1 MHGSETVLR
10 ELSTGFEIEHASGK
24 LQVHELAPGV
34 ILQEFEAGVSDEFL
48 RPVIELA
55 QRRIDEGLRVTLVSD
70 ITRSRSHTTSYRRAW
85 SDWIREHGEH
95 IDEVLVLMASPMHRM
110 AVNAA
115 NLATGGHKFRA
126 FTDVEEFQAAV
137 ERAVLRAETA
147 AANIERISPVL
158 LRTGTDPEPGE
169 PRVTTVAL
177 VHSPANAIASDEH
190 DQADGQRRQ
199 PSRVAMRLASSQ
211 PQLGTVLAD
220 AYRLDARIGKGGMG
234 MVYRARQLSL
244 DRDVAVKLIRLDR
257 RHNPDTFAR
266 FRREIDVVSRL
277 SHPNI
282 VQVIDAGATNDGIT
296 YLVMELLVGRRLD
309 QLVGDT
315 VAREG
320 RALEPTLA
328 VELFGQVC
336 AGVGA
341 AHAAGL
347 VHRDLSPA
355 NVFVRELDG
364 TMQCKILDFG
374 LAKTTERGEMHLTLD
389 GQILGTPGFMAPEQ
403 IDQERPADVRTDVY
417 ALGVLFYY
425 MLTGRRP
432 FGGKSSASIIA
443 KQLEGKYA
451 PLEPPHR
458 RYSSVI
464 DKALARNPDERF
476 ESVAALWAAVRALS
490 EPRERASRR
499 VAQWAWGLALAAML
513 VGVVGIVAHS
523 CARDSRGEPT
533 LRSPHSQSVD

>member
-1 MHGSETVLR
+1 MTHGSDTVLR
-10 ELSTGFEIEHASGK
+10 ELSSGFQIEHASGK

-34 ILQEFEAGVSDEFL
+34 ILQEYEAGVVDEFFS
-48 RPVIELA
+48 PVVELA

-85 SDWIREHGEH
+85 IDWIREHDEH

-115 NLATGGHKFRA
+115 SKATGERKFRA

-137 ERAVLRAETA
+137 EQAVLRAETA
-147 AANIERISPVL
+147 AANVERLSPVL
-158 LRTGTDPEPGE
+158 LRTGSGPEPGE

-177 VHSPANAIASDEH
+177 VHSPAGTLESDDDHAE
-190 DQADGQRRQ
+190 GSRRQ
-199 PSRVAMRLASSQ
+199 SPRAPKRLASSQ

-244 DRDVAVKLIRLDR
+244 DRDVAIKLIRLDR

-277 SHPNI
+277 SHPNV
-282 VQVIDAGATNDGIT
+282 VQVIDAGATDDGIS
-296 YLVMELLVGRRLD
+296 YLVMELLIGRRLD

-315 VAREG
+315 VARDK
-320 RALEPTLA
+320 RALDPKLA

-364 TMQCKILDFG
+364 TTQIKILDFG
-374 LAKTTERGEMHLTLD
+374 LAKAPERGEMALTLD

-451 PLEPPHR
+451 PLEHPNQ
-458 RYSSVI
+458 RYALVI
-464 DKALARNPDERF
+464 DKALARNPDDRYP
-476 ESVAALWAAVRALS
+476 SVAALWAAVQKASQPS
-490 EPRERASRR
+490 ERERSSKRLTA
-499 VAQWAWGLALAAML
+499 WAWGLALALML
-513 VGVVGIVAHS
+513 AGVVGVVAHS
-523 CARDSRGEPT
+523 CARESEGEDYIDP
-533 LRSPHSQSVD
+533 PQPP

>member
-1 MHGSETVLR
+1 MGCRIRAGAVLDQHSDTVLR
-10 ELSTGFEIEHASGK
+10 ELSSGFEIEHASGK

-34 ILQEFEAGVSDEFL
+34 ILQEFEAGVSDEFFN
-48 RPVIELA
+48 PVIELA

-70 ITRSRSHTTSYRRAW
+70 ITKSRSHTTSYQRAW
-85 SDWIREHGEH
+85 AEWIREHDEH
-95 IDEVLVLMASPMHRM
+95 VDAVLVLLASPMHRM

-115 NLATGGHKFRA
+115 AIATGGHKWRA

-137 ERAVLRAETA
+137 ERAVLRAEA
-147 AANIERISPVL
+147 AAAKVDRLSPVL
-158 LRTGTDPEPGE
+158 LRTGTGPHPDE

-177 VHSPANAIASDEH
+177 MHSPGGTAPSDDPERKGPRIAK
-190 DQADGQRRQ
+190 
-199 PSRVAMRLASSQ
+199 RLASSQ

-277 SHPNI
+277 SHPNV
-282 VQVIDAGATNDGIT
+282 VQVIDAGATEDGIS
-296 YLVMELLVGRRLD
+296 YLVMELLIGRRLD
-309 QLVGDT
+309 QLVADT
-315 VAREG
+315 VARDKK
-320 RALEPTLA
+320 ALEPKLA

-355 NVFVRELDG
+355 NVFVRELDS
-364 TMQCKILDFG
+364 TMQIKILDFG
-374 LAKTTERGEMHLTLD
+374 LAKAPERGEMALTLD

-403 IDQERPADVRTDVY
+403 IDQERPADTRTDVY

-451 PLEPPHR
+451 PLDHPHR
-458 RYSSVI
+458 RYAPVI
-464 DKALARNPDERF
+464 DKALARNPDDRYD
-476 ESVAALWAAVRALS
+476 SVAALWAAVREATPPS
-490 EPRERASRR
+490 ERPSKRIA
-499 VAQWAWGLALAAML
+499 AWAWGLALALML
-513 VGVVGIVAHS
+513 IGVVGVVAHS
-523 CARDSRGEPT
+523 CAREREGEPAQD
-533 LRSPHSQSVD
+533 SSQ

>member
-1 MHGSETVLR
+1 VLR
-10 ELSTGFEIEHASGK
+10 ELSSGFEIEHASGK

-34 ILQEFEAGVSDEFL
+34 ILQEFEAGVIDEFL
-48 RPVIELA
+48 NPVIELA

-70 ITRSRSHTTSYRRAW
+70 ITKSRSHTTSYRRAW
-85 SDWIREHGEH
+85 SEWIRAHDEHL
-95 IDEVLVLMASPMHRM
+95 DEVLVLLSSPMQRM

-115 NLATGGHKFRA
+115 SVATGGNKWRA

-137 ERAVLRAETA
+137 ERAVLRAEA
-147 AANIERISPVL
+147 AAAKIDRLSPVL
-158 LRTGTDPEPGE
+158 LRTGTGPDPDE

-177 VHSPANAIASDEH
+177 VHTPAGTAPSDER
-190 DQADGQRRQ
+190 DDGERRQ
-199 PSRVAMRLASSQ
+199 SPRISKRLASSQ

-277 SHPNI
+277 SHPNV
-282 VQVIDAGATNDGIT
+282 VQVIDAGATEDGIS
-296 YLVMELLVGRRLD
+296 YLVMELLIGRRLD
-309 QLVGDT
+309 QLVADT
-315 VAREG
+315 VARDG
-320 RALEPTLA
+320 KALEPKLA

-364 TMQCKILDFG
+364 TTQIKILDFG
-374 LAKTTERGEMHLTLD
+374 LAKAPERGEMHLTLD

-451 PLEPPHR
+451 PLEHSHR
-458 RYSSVI
+458 RYAPVI
-464 DKALARNPDERF
+464 EKALSRNPDDRYET
-476 ESVAALWAAVRALS
+476 VAALWAAVREATPPS
-490 EPRERASRR
+490 ERPSRR
-499 VAQWAWGLALAAML
+499 IPVWVSTWAWGLALALLLA
-513 VGVVGIVAHS
+513 GVVGVVAHS
-523 CARDSRGEPT
+523 CAREREGQPAEDSK
-533 LRSPHSQSVD
+533 Q

>member
-1 MHGSETVLR
+1 MLR
-10 ELSTGFEIEHASGK
+10 ELSSGFQIEHASGK

-34 ILQEFEAGVSDEFL
+34 ILQEYEAGVVDEFFN
-48 RPVIELA
+48 PVVELA

-85 SDWIREHGEH
+85 IDWIREHDEQV
-95 IDEVLVLMASPMHRM
+95 DEVLVLMASPMHRM

-115 NLATGGHKFRA
+115 SKATGERKFRA

-137 ERAVLRAETA
+137 EQAVLRAEAA
-147 AANIERISPVL
+147 AANVERLSPVL
-158 LRTGTDPEPGE
+158 LRTGTGPNPGGGPGPGE

-177 VHSPANAIASDEH
+177 VHSPAGTLESDDDAE
-190 DQADGQRRQ
+190 GQRRQ
-199 PSRVAMRLASSQ
+199 SPRAPKRLASTQ
-211 PQLGTVLAD
+211 PQLGSVLAD

-234 MVYRARQLSL
+234 MVYRGRQLSL
-244 DRDVAVKLIRLDR
+244 DRDVAIKLIRLDR

-282 VQVIDAGATNDGIT
+282 VQVIDAGATDDGIS
-296 YLVMELLVGRRLD
+296 YLVMELLIGRRLD
-309 QLVGDT
+309 QLVADT
-315 VAREG
+315 VARDK
-320 RALEPTLA
+320 RALDPKLA

-364 TMQCKILDFG
+364 TMQIKILDFG
-374 LAKTTERGEMHLTLD
+374 LAKAPERGEMALTLD

-403 IDQERPADVRTDVY
+403 IDQERPTDLRTDVY

-451 PLEPPHR
+451 PLEHANR
-458 RYSSVI
+458 RYAPVVE
-464 DKALARNPDERF
+464 KALARNPDDRYP
-476 ESVAALWAAVRALS
+476 SVAALWAAVQKAS
-490 EPRERASRR
+490 QPSKHERSRR
-499 VAQWAWGLALAAML
+499 RVTAWAWGLALAFML
-513 VGVVGIVAHS
+513 ASVVGVVAHS
-523 CARDSRGEPT
+523 CARETEGKPVNDTG
-533 LRSPHSQSVD
+533 Q